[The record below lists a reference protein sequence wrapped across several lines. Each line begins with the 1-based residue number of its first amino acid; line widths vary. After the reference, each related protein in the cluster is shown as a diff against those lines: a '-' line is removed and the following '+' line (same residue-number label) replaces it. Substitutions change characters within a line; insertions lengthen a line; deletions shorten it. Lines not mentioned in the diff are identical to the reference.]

1 MVPQVFDA
9 TPSADEIVEAAIESL
24 SVTGL
29 MQSGMSLE
37 ECEVVSDSEF
47 RMLVTLVV
55 IATGAFG
62 CIVNGW
68 LI

>member
-24 SVTGL
+24 SATGL

-37 ECEVVSDSEF
+37 ECECLSDSEF